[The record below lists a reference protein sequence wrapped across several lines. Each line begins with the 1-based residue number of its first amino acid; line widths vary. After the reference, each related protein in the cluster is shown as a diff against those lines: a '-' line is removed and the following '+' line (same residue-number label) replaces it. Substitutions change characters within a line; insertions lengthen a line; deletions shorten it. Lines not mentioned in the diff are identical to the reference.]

1 MQFIFILVLMKI
13 ALEKMKV
20 HGAFKIAIRFPYNYA
35 AKEYLKEL
43 QGVFWSTTHKT
54 FYIDFSKEN
63 FKRLYEHMRIKE
75 WMVDY
80 SAIRFDEEVPASE
93 KIHLKIPEK
102 VTHHQQLIASF
113 GDWMRQKRYSES
125 TINTYSSMLDLF
137 FRYHT
142 EKLIEDITETDIV
155 LFNQH
160 YILRNNYS
168 ATFQNQLI
176 NAIKLFYQKY
186 NNTHLRLEQLERPKK
201 SKKLPEVMS
210 MEEVAALLNSI
221 KNLKHKAL
229 LSLVYAGGL
238 RIGEALSLQLK
249 DIDSKRMMLHLKNAK
264 GKKDRYVPLSTK
276 ILELVRAYYI
286 AYKPKIYLF
295 EGAGGGMYDP
305 SSARAIF
312 HKAVAAARIHK
323 NVTLHTLRHSY
334 ATHLLESGTDI
345 RLIQTLLGH
354 NDPKTTMIYTH
365 VSTSSLQKIENPF
378 DKLKII

>member
-1 MQFIFILVLMKI
+1 MKI
-13 ALEKMKV
+13 ALEKIKV
-20 HGAFKIAIRFPYNYA
+20 HDAFKIAIRFPYNYT

-43 QGVFWSTTHKT
+43 KGVYWSNTYKT
-54 FYIDFSKEN
+54 FYIDYSEEH
-63 FKRLYEHMRIKE
+63 FKQLYEHLRIKE
-75 WMVDY
+75 WLIDY
-80 SAIRFDEEVPASE
+80 SQIKFDETASASE
-93 KIHLKIPEK
+93 KIQLKVPEK
-102 VTHHQQLIASF
+102 ITHHQQLIKTF

-186 NNTHLRLEQLERPKK
+186 NNTHLRLDKLERPKK

-221 KNLKHKAL
+221 KNIKHKAL

-249 DIDSKRMMLHLKNAK
+249 DIDSKRLMLHLKNAK
-264 GKKDRYVPLSTK
+264 GKKDRYVPLSVK
-276 ILELVRAYYI
+276 ILALIRTYFM

-295 EGAGGGMYDP
+295 EGAKGGEYDP

-312 HKAVAAARIHK
+312 HKAVAAAGIHK

-345 RLIQTLLGH
+345 RLIQELLGH

-378 DKLKII
+378 DKLNII

>member
-1 MQFIFILVLMKI
+1 MQFIFIFVFMKI
-13 ALEKMKV
+13 ALEKMKIR
-20 HGAFKIAIRFPYNYA
+20 GKWEIAIRFPYNFA
-35 AKEYLKEL
+35 AKEYLKQL

-54 FYIDFSKEN
+54 FYIAFSEDN
-63 FKRLYEHMRIKE
+63 FKRLLEHLRVKE
-75 WMVDY
+75 WLVDY
-80 SAIRFDEEVPASE
+80 TTIDFNEEVPASE

-113 GDWMRQKRYSES
+113 SHWMRQKRYSES
-125 TINTYSSMLDLF
+125 TIKTYCSMLDLF

-142 EKLIEDITETDIV
+142 EKLIENITETDIV

-160 YILRNNYS
+160 YIIRNNYS
-168 ATFQNQLI
+168 ATFQNQLV
-176 NAIKLFYQKY
+176 NAIKLFYRKY
-186 NNTHLRLEQLERPKK
+186 NNTNLNLEKLERPKN

-221 KNLKHKAL
+221 KNTKHKAL
-229 LSLVYAGGL
+229 LSLIYAGGL
-238 RIGEALSLQLK
+238 RIGEALNLQLK
-249 DIDSKRMMLHLKNAK
+249 DIDSKRLMLHLKNAK

-276 ILELVRAYYI
+276 ILDLIRAYYI

-295 EGAGGGMYDP
+295 EGAGGGQYDP

-345 RLIQTLLGH
+345 RLIQELLGH

-365 VSTSSLQKIENPF
+365 VSTTSLQKIENPF
-378 DKLKII
+378 DKLKIV